1 MAEKMITCLWFD
13 HGKAREAAEFY
24 AATFPNSHVG
34 KISASPTDTPSGA
47 EGQELIVEFTVCG
60 RNFIGLNGGPKFPF
74 TEAVSFIIN
83 CDTQEEIDRLWAALS
98 EGGEEIACGWLK
110 DRWGLAWQI
119 TPRRLLELTNDPDPE
134 KAKRAFVAM
143 FDMVKI
149 DIAAIE
155 RAADG
160 R

>member
-1 MAEKMITCLWFD
+1 MQKITPCLWFD
-13 HGKAREAAEFY
+13 GQAEEAAKFY
-24 AATFPNSHVG
+24 VTLLPDSRIDRILRAPV
-34 KISASPTDTPSGA
+34 DTPGCPKG
-47 EGQELIVEFTVCG
+47 EVLTVDFTLAG
-60 RNFIGLNGGPKFPF
+60 TKYLGLNGGPKFQF
-74 TEAVSFIIN
+74 NEAVSFIIN